1 MKKSLLAIVVGALAV
16 ASTANAGL
24 YAEGDLGLSRTKL
37 SNGGSSKTKV
47 EPRVAVGYKLGNM
60 RVAGDYT
67 HHGNFQGTKVQGLGA
82 TVFYDFDTNSQIEPY
97 VGARLAANRF
107 KFEERADQRYKSS
120 SETKVGY
127 GVVAGAKYKLA
138 EKVYANGGLEYNRL
152 GSFDDTKV
160 NNYGAKVGVGYEF
173 LIFTA
178 LFLLDVKICIG
189 LIYL

>member
-37 SNGGSSKTKV
+37 TNGGSSKTKI

-82 TVFYDFDTNSQIEPY
+82 TVFYDFDTNSQI
-97 VGARLAANRF
+97 
-107 KFEERADQRYKSS
+107 
-120 SETKVGY
+120 
-127 GVVAGAKYKLA
+127 
-138 EKVYANGGLEYNRL
+138 
-152 GSFDDTKV
+152 
-160 NNYGAKVGVGYEF
+160 
-173 LIFTA
+173 
-178 LFLLDVKICIG
+178 
-189 LIYL
+189 

>member
-82 TVFYDFDTNSQIEPY
+82 TVFYDFDYQLSNLNLMLVLVLRQTVSN
-97 VGARLAANRF
+97 L
-107 KFEERADQRYKSS
+107 KSVRINAI
-120 SETKVGY
+120 K
-127 GVVAGAKYKLA
+127 
-138 EKVYANGGLEYNRL
+138 
-152 GSFDDTKV
+152 
-160 NNYGAKVGVGYEF
+160 
-173 LIFTA
+173 A
-178 LFLLDVKICIG
+178 LLKPKWVMA
-189 LIYL
+189 

>member
-67 HHGNFQGTKVQGLGA
+67 HPVSYTHLTLPTILRVKIQ
-82 TVFYDFDTNSQIEPY
+82 
-97 VGARLAANRF
+97 
-107 KFEERADQRYKSS
+107 
-120 SETKVGY
+120 
-127 GVVAGAKYKLA
+127 VVA
-138 EKVYANGGLEYNRL
+138 
-152 GSFDDTKV
+152 
-160 NNYGAKVGVGYEF
+160 VG
-173 LIFTA
+173 
-178 LFLLDVKICIG
+178 
-189 LIYL
+189 